1 MAQQATGPLPCLK
14 KWKSF
19 SELKR
24 FILLIFSCCL
34 AQYAIGQQLKIT
46 GLVKGTKGA
55 IESANLLLKNA
66 DQEVVSFSATNT
78 QGAYSIEADVT
89 GNKTLYLIASYIGV
103 KRDTLKIDIAN
114 PQQELMVKHD
124 FTLAD
129 DALQLEEINIKS
141 KPSIATSAN
150 DTTKYNVARLTSAE
164 DRNLESVIR
173 KMPGMK
179 VTNDGTIYFN
189 QQRINKVLL
198 EGDDMT
204 GENYKTITQHLKPN
218 LVEEVQ
224 AIEHYVEND
233 LLNGIISSDEV
244 VLNLKI
250 KDKRSISGSVD
261 AAYGTTNRKDISTN
275 LISFYNGIK
284 AFSFLNHNNI
294 GKYQS
299 DLLNLSNINI
309 PQPSNKLLNHTIED
323 VNPFD
328 GDYFRLNNSLSGS
341 ISLVNRINKDLKITL
356 GVYAIRNKLFDER
369 YRFQQFYLP
378 ETILTEDSENRNS
391 NNKNYQVEWSAD
403 QRINKKSHLFATVAY
418 TFKDEN
424 YQANSVSSF
433 NLNPADVVLKQQADQ
448 SNNVRTALKYIFK
461 ANPSTAFI
469 ATANF
474 SSEKVDQSYDSES
487 DLYARITDFENASH
501 ILQKVYTRVNTASMD
516 LQGLKKTGDH
526 YFYLNL
532 GVRLS
537 KSNLTTELYK
547 MDGQLQSQLGGQFV
561 NQNQTE
567 SRDLYL
573 GHKYTFNNRI
583 VKLQFMLEA
592 HLRKTNIYSQDSLF
606 FYLQPTVNFKAKI
619 NENQD
624 LIFDYQL
631 ENSIPDQLF
640 YYKNYVFTDVR
651 NVNQGLNQFRAF
663 FQHQAAL
670 KYLNNS
676 FSANYMVFHA
686 VANASYSRLGW
697 INTNF
702 FNNEIYFSQISL
714 YKGIKR
720 LGGEIVVQ
728 KFIPALA
735 IDATVELT
743 AAQHHYYA
751 ALGEQI
757 NPFLNL
763 NHGVKLKLG
772 TGFKSP
778 VNLYAQ
784 VHYLKETVYQKDE
797 KITGNEAYKYAIA
810 AKTKLGRQVTHVL
823 SYDRYILNHNV
834 YGILNT
840 ELLYHPEKGRF
851 NYSLSGKNLLDVSS
865 IVNNNVSNV
874 GISSSSA
881 SLLGR
886 YVMLNISMSI
896 GQNKVN

>member
-1 MAQQATGPLPCLK
+1 M
-14 KWKSF
+14 
-19 SELKR
+19 KR
-24 FILLIFSCCL
+24 FILIIFL
-34 AQYAIGQQLKIT
+34 ACIAKYAVGQQLKVG
-46 GLVKGTKGA
+46 GLVKGAKGA
-55 IESANLLLKNA
+55 IESANLQLKNA
-66 DQEVVSFSATNT
+66 DQEVLSFSATNA

-114 PQQELMVKHD
+114 QQRELIVNHN

-164 DRNLESVIR
+164 DRNLESVIK

-250 KDKRSISGSVD
+250 KDKKSISGSVD
-261 AAYGTTNRKDISTN
+261 AAYGTANRKDLSTN

-284 AFSFLNHNNI
+284 AFSFLNHNNV
-294 GKYQS
+294 GKYQA
-299 DLLNLSNINI
+299 DLLNLSNINVA
-309 PQPSNKLLNHTIED
+309 QPSNKLLNHTIED
-323 VNPFD
+323 ANPFD
-328 GDYFRLNNSLSGS
+328 GDYFRLNNSFSGS

-356 GVYAIRNKLFDER
+356 GVYAIKNKLFDER
-369 YRFQQFYLP
+369 YRFQQYYLP
-378 ETILTEDSENRNS
+378 ETILTEDRESRNS

-403 QRINKKSHLFATVAY
+403 QRINEKSHVFATVAY
-418 TFKDEN
+418 TIKDED
-424 YQANSVSSF
+424 YQANSASSF
-433 NLNPADVVLKQQADQ
+433 NLNPADVVLQRQADQ
-448 SNNVRTALKYIFK
+448 FHNLRTALKYIFK
-461 ANPSTAFI
+461 ANPSTAFV
-469 ATANF
+469 AVANV
-474 SSEKVDQSYDSES
+474 SSEKVEQAYDSES
-487 DLYARITDFENASH
+487 DLYGRISDFENARH
-501 ILQKVYTRVNTASMD
+501 LLQKVYTRVNTVSLD
-516 LQGLKKTGDH
+516 LQGLKKTGNH
-526 YFYLNL
+526 YFYFNL
-532 GVRLS
+532 GASLS
-537 KSNLTTELYK
+537 KSNLNTELYK
-547 MDGQLQSQLGGQFV
+547 IDGQLKSQLGGQFV

-567 SRDLYL
+567 GRDLYF
-573 GHKYTFNNRI
+573 GHKYTFDNRI
-583 VKLQFMLEA
+583 IKLQFMLEA
-592 HLRKTNIYSQDSLF
+592 HLRKAHIYNQDSLF
-606 FYLQPTVNFKAKI
+606 FYLQPRVNLKAKL

-624 LIFDYQL
+624 LIFDYRL
-631 ENSIPDQLF
+631 KNNIPDPLS
-640 YYKNYVFTDVR
+640 YYENYVFTDVR

-663 FQHQAAL
+663 FLHRAAL
-670 KYLNNS
+670 TYLNNS
-676 FSANYMVFHA
+676 FSANYMAFRA
-686 VANASYSRLGW
+686 VADASYSRLGW

-702 FNNEIYFSQISL
+702 FDNEIYFSQMSL

-720 LGGEIVVQ
+720 LGGEMVLQ
-728 KFIPALA
+728 KFIPVLA

-743 AAQHHYYA
+743 AAQHQYYA

-757 NPFLNL
+757 NPFANL

-772 TGFKSP
+772 TGFKLP

-784 VHYLKETVYQKDE
+784 FHYLKEAIYQKEE
-797 KITGNEAYKYAIA
+797 KITSNEAYKYAIA

-823 SYDRYILNHNV
+823 AYDRYTLNHKGYN
-834 YGILNT
+834 ILNT

-851 NYSLSGKNLLDVSS
+851 NYSISGKNLLDVSS

-874 GISSSSA
+874 GLSSSSA

-886 YVMLNISMSI
+886 YVMLCVSMSI
-896 GQNKVN
+896 EKNKGN